1 MSKLS
6 MLKKATGLGSKEEE
20 KKKEEPISQDTSA
33 VDQKPSADAKES
45 TPPNKEEKDSAEKK
59 SEIPQTDP
67 KTDEKSNTKEP
78 TKEEPKNDS
87 AEKSTPTNSPPSDA
101 KNDTE
106 KKEGEKPDEQ
116 KRGRKKGVRRDRVIV
131 MLDKE
136 TIEILDSFSIS
147 RSGAARAI
155 ILGSHNFLSNLEGEF
170 KEDALIQ
177 KIKEKL
183 G

>member
-6 MLKKATGLGSKEEE
+6 MLKKATGLGGKEEE
-20 KKKEEPISQDTSA
+20 KKEEPISQDTSA

-45 TPPNKEEKDSAEKK
+45 SPPNKEEKDSAEKK
-59 SEIPQTDP
+59 SETPNTDP

-87 AEKSTPTNSPPSDA
+87 AENLAPSTPPQSDS
-101 KNDTE
+101 KDDPE
-106 KKEGEKPDEQ
+106 KKEGEKSDEK
-116 KRGRKKGVRRDRVIV
+116 KRGRKKGIRRDRVIV